1 MRTKTD
7 VEKNIDDTD
16 TNAFRYCGEYY
27 DKETATIYLRARYY
41 SPSTGRFI
49 SRDSFAGSNN
59 DPLSLNLYTYFHNNH
74 ISGTDS
80 TGHFLDTLLDIA
92 SLAYD
97 IYSFAKDPTPSGA
110 LDVALDIVGLAAPG
124 IPRKAGAHLAG
135 AAYGAY
141 KAAGA
146 THGLSKAVG
155 VVAAV
160 SKNGNTALK
169 LTDTVKD
176 AKKAS
181 KIARTGYSKLSSDAL
196 TQGKKV
202 FPKNSDDLLP
212 EIPRTRVTKANGTTS
227 QIINTSDN
235 LRIRAEKHP
244 IKPGETYNPRH
255 HGTHYHVEYRIDTR
269 KSWNNSKN
277 VRKIYPDGYT
287 KGSGTGFLPGE
298 AFPGRK
304 PRR

>member
-1 MRTKTD
+1 M
-7 VEKNIDDTD
+7 
-16 TNAFRYCGEYY
+16 
-27 DKETATIYLRARYY
+27 
-41 SPSTGRFI
+41 
-49 SRDSFAGSNN
+49 
-59 DPLSLNLYTYFHNNH
+59 
-74 ISGTDS
+74 
-80 TGHFLDTLLDIA
+80 
-92 SLAYD
+92 
-97 IYSFAKDPTPSGA
+97 
-110 LDVALDIVGLAAPG
+110 
-124 IPRKAGAHLAG
+124 
-135 AAYGAY
+135 
-141 KAAGA
+141 
-146 THGLSKAVG
+146 
-155 VVAAV
+155 
-160 SKNGNTALK
+160 
-169 LTDTVKD
+169 
-176 AKKAS
+176 
-181 KIARTGYSKLSSDAL
+181 
-196 TQGKKV
+196 
-202 FPKNSDDLLP
+202 P